1 MIMSPYIKPDA
12 RPQFDRL
19 LRTLARRIVDN
30 PGYLNYCVTRLVDDL
45 WTTRPEYKT
54 AALITGVL
62 VNVKDEFTR
71 RLVVPYEEG
80 KRDENGDVYG
90 SEAFPW
96 NKDDLPLQRRPKVK
110 GKHIQGTEG

>member
-1 MIMSPYIKPDA
+1 MPYIIA
-12 RPQFDRL
+12 TERPQFDRL
-19 LRTLARRIVDN
+19 LHTLARRIADN
-30 PGYLNYCVTRLVDDL
+30 PGHLNYCITRLVDDL

-80 KRDENGDVYG
+80 KRLDNGDVFGTLLGGGKVYASQG
-90 SEAFPW
+90 PVAGEVS
-96 NKDDLPLQRRPKVK
+96 DDGP
-110 GKHIQGTEG
+110 